1 LKKIFFLKPTFGY
14 SLHTRASTTR
24 TKLPIPIPFTD
35 TCKWLK
41 KKYFKTYLL
50 LQPSYQSLHSPQLSP
65 EHSFDFMLE
74 AAAEAASKK
83 AEAAR

>member
-1 LKKIFFLKPTFGY
+1 
-14 SLHTRASTTR
+14 
-24 TKLPIPIPFTD
+24 
-35 TCKWLK
+35 
-41 KKYFKTYLL
+41 L

-83 AEAAR
+83 ADAAR